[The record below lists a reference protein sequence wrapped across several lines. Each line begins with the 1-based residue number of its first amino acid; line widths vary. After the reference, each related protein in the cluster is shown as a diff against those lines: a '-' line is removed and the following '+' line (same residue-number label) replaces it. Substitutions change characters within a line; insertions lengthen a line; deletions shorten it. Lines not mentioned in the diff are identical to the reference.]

1 MRLPRNEYGR
11 STLVKVGILK
21 IMTANEG
28 LKLVASALA
37 EDSSAVTGKEV
48 GFSKDLYVNGVEYIL
63 RGLPGNVSYYQN

>member
-1 MRLPRNEYGR
+1 
-11 STLVKVGILK
+11 
-21 IMTANEG
+21 MTANEG